1 MPKAFL
7 QKALVALFLLAS
19 LASSLQIL
27 FGTRDRWQAQ
37 AGAPEPV
44 SEWDARLARL
54 RAAIPIGN
62 GIVGYVGDWD
72 VLTMDPDSGPY
83 ADQETEYILTQYS
96 LAPLILER
104 GADFEWV
111 VANLSPSAYKIWR
124 ASLTG
129 EFRVLEFGWDL
140 HLIHRLSP

>member
-1 MPKAFL
+1 MPKVL
-7 QKALVALFLLAS
+7 PQKTLIALLVLIS

-27 FGTRDRWQAQ
+27 LGTRARWQAQ

-54 RAAIPIGN
+54 RAAIPIQN
-62 GIVGYVGDWD
+62 GTVGYIGDWD
-72 VLTMDPDSGPY
+72 LRTMDPDSGPY

-96 LAPLILER
+96 LAPLVLKR

-111 VANLSPSAYKIWR
+111 VANLTPSAYKTWR
-124 ASLTG
+124 ASLAG
-129 EFRVLEFGWDL
+129 ELRAFEFGWNF
-140 HLIHRLSP
+140 HLIHRLSR